1 MEERHVYRTRVGTGR
16 ETRRKK
22 RFVLKGVMQAPVT
35 PLHDDFSVDYDG
47 LAKMVDFHVRN
58 GAPAIAWPHHK
69 AESPNLTI
77 EERKQGAEVLIKT
90 VAKRVPVSIFAAALS
105 EEDAL
110 DIARHAQ
117 RAGADM
123 LLTISPYCRRPTQ
136 EEIFH
141 SIVRIGTHTDLP
153 VLTYNSP
160 WRNGEGVEFTSDLV
174 ARLIERLPNYIG
186 MKDAGFH
193 SEKFLEISRVALNMR
208 PGFFIIMGL
217 EHLLASY
224 PLGACGS
231 FSSCGAIAPN
241 LCNRLL
247 RRARGQRLADRPH
260 LPDQDHQALSPVQ
273 GPVSLVAQGR
283 HDQHGTAGRTDPAA
297 AADGDPGTSRVPVP
311 SARGTR
317 RDQHRASRL
326 VEERNMPMKTFKPGL
341 VHCPSP
347 RSARTRASITTATPE
362 SSTFT

>member
-1 MEERHVYRTRVGTGR
+1 MSTVLESAPVARTVARPI
-16 ETRRKK
+16 
-22 RFVLKGVMQAPVT
+22 VLKGVMQAPVT

-77 EERKQGAEVLIKT
+77 EERKQGAEVLIQT

-123 LLTISPYCRRPTQ
+123 ILTISPYCRRPTQ
-136 EEIFH
+136 EEIFR

-186 MKDAGFH
+186 MKDASFH
-193 SEKFLEISRVALNMR
+193 SEKFLEISRVAFNMR
-208 PGFFIIMGL
+208 PGFSIIMGL
-217 EHLLASY
+217 EQLLASY

-231 FSSCGAIAPN
+231 FSSCGAVAPN
-241 LCNRLL
+241 LCNRFF
-247 RRARGQRLADRPH
+247 A
-260 LPDQDHQALSPVQ
+260 ALE
-273 GPVSLVAQGR
+273 AN
-283 HDQHGTAGRTDPAA
+283 DWET
-297 AADGDPGTSRVPVP
+297 
-311 SARGTR
+311 
-317 RDQHRASRL
+317 
-326 VEERNMPMKTFKPGL
+326 
-341 VHCPSP
+341 
-347 RSARTRASITTATPE
+347 ARTCQYKITRMYRLFKDQYPSSLKGALINMGRPVGPTRPPLPTATKERVEFLCRQLEELDILNTEPLGW
-362 SSTFT
+362 